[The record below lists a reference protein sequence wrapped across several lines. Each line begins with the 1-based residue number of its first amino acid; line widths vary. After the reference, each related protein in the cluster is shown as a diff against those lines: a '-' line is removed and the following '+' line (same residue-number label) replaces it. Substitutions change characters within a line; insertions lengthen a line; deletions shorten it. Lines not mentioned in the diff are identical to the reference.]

1 MMPTP
6 VELLG
11 LEQNVDVMETLERMA
26 RLEKLVGL
34 LLSDQAIGNV
44 LKGPFRL
51 PDKAQP
57 SRAFQ

>member
-1 MMPTP
+1 MVT
-6 VELLG
+6 E
-11 LEQNVDVMETLERMA
+11 VDVRQQRLDYMEERIDELERIV
-26 RLEKLVGL
+26 RLLI
-34 LLSDQAIGNV
+34 SDQAIGNV

>member
-1 MMPTP
+1 MVTT

-11 LEQNVDVMETLERMA
+11 IEPGADELDMPERVA
-26 RLEKLVGL
+26 RLERVLGL
-34 LLSDQAIGNV
+34 LLSDQAVGNV

-51 PDKAQP
+51 PDTAQP

>member
-1 MMPTP
+1 MPTP
-6 VELLG
+6 VELLN
-11 LEQNVDVMETLERMA
+11 LEQNVDEMEMLDRVA
-26 RLEKLVGL
+26 RLEKLMGL

-51 PDKAQP
+51 PDTSQP

>member
-1 MMPTP
+1 VVTEVDARQQQLED
-6 VELLG
+6 VEERLT
-11 LEQNVDVMETLERMA
+11 ELERII
-26 RLEKLVGL
+26 GL
-34 LLSDQAIGNV
+34 LISDQAIGNV

>member
-1 MMPTP
+1 MVTEKEQPSI
-6 VELLG
+6 EH
-11 LEQNVDVMETLERMA
+11 LEERLSELERV
-26 RLEKLVGL
+26 LGILT
-34 LLSDQAIGNV
+34 SDQAIGNV